1 MCSFPNAEKMKEKTD
16 KNKNQIQKKEIKN
29 AKKEVKRAIKVMIK
43 YIKQATKRGKTNTS
57 AWYLLAYC
65 RPLKKEYRDMIK
77 NYFTLKGY
85 QIQIQP
91 DIMGDLR
98 ISIDWSMDTK
108 RSGINE
114 KN

>member
-16 KNKNQIQKKEIKN
+16 KNKNQVQKKEIKD

-43 YIKQATKRGKTNTS
+43 SIKQATKKGETDTS
-57 AWYLLAYC
+57 FWYLLAYC

-85 QIQIQP
+85 QMSIQS
-91 DIMGDLR
+91 DCMGDLR
-98 ISIDWSMDTK
+98 ISIDWSMDIK
-108 RSGINE
+108 KE
-114 KN
+114 W